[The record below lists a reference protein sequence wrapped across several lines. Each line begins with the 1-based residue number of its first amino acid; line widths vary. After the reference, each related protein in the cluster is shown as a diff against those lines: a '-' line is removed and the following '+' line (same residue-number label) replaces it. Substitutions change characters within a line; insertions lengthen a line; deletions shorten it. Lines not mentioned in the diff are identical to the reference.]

1 MFKCFSV
8 LLYIFRTF
16 FQQYFCIIIKYFGN
30 FKLNVN
36 LFRKFGKCWWR
47 VSLHSKAWVKEAV
60 FPLWEE
66 IYNWQYITHLF
77 YKVADISPPDYAF
90 MTVSTQTFSCSNLA
104 VETLRKS
111 REVCSKLTTKT
122 PEIPELRQERR
133 SGVFIVNFEHFL
145 YLLLLMTLNKQ
156 MFVGLIL
163 RSLNNCFSSGC
174 TRNLIN
180 MFFRFLLEPTPF
192 SFDGVRWSNLFGNF
206 FPS

>member
-1 MFKCFSV
+1 MLMESITSLQSVSKRSCFSFV
-8 LLYIFRTF
+8 GR
-16 FQQYFCIIIKYFGN
+16 
-30 FKLNVN
+30 N
-36 LFRKFGKCWWR
+36 LQ
-47 VSLHSKAWVKEAV
+47 
-60 FPLWEE
+60 PT
-66 IYNWQYITHLF
+66 IYNSPFLQSCWYFASRLCVYDCIQANIFLF
-77 YKVADISPPDYAF
+77 KVSSRN
-90 MTVSTQTFSCSNLA
+90 T
-104 VETLRKS
+104 RKS

-163 RSLNNCFSSGC
+163 RRLNNCFSSRC

-180 MFFRFLLEPTPF
+180 MLFRFLLEPTPF
-192 SFDGVRWSNLFGNF
+192 SFDEVRWSNLFDNF